1 MNTEYGSLSVRAYT
15 AGGALPVVGAIVRIF
30 GAEEDNREVVHS
42 LLTDTD
48 GKAPTVK
55 LPTPNKSYS
64 MAPGPSERPYALYDL
79 EISADEYYTK
89 QIRGVSVFSG
99 ITSLQL
105 VNMIPL
111 SQNEIGGY
119 PRGNVN
125 ANIPDYNDL

>member
-30 GAEEDNREVVHS
+30 GAEEGNRDVVHS
-42 LLTDTD
+42 LLTDVD
-48 GKAPTVK
+48 GRAPTVK
-55 LPTPNKSYS
+55 LPAPSKTYS
-64 MAPGPSERPYALYDL
+64 MAPNPSERPYALYDI

-89 QIRGVSVFSG
+89 QIRGVSVFPG

-105 VNMIPL
+105 LNMIPL
-111 SQNEIGGY
+111 SQNKASGY

-125 ANIPDYNDL
+125 ADIPEYKNL